1 MKKNIFVFSSGEL
14 KREGNT
20 LCFMGEKTK
29 KYIPVSSVA
38 SIFVFGEI
46 TFNKRFL
53 EFLSSNE
60 IILHFFNYYGF
71 YVGSFYPRTHYN
83 SGYMTLKQSEHYL
96 DSNKRVLLAKKFVLG
111 GLENMIKA
119 LKYYDNRGIYLS
131 DSIDTINKNLS
142 KVSSINSIE
151 ELMAIEGISREE
163 YYNAFNKIIKND
175 AFTYEKRERRPP
187 TTPLNTLIS
196 FGNSLLYVTILGE
209 IYKTHL
215 DPRIGYLH
223 TTNYRKFTLNL
234 DVSEVF
240 KPIIVDRIIF
250 TIVNKQMIDLS
261 CFTEELGGLYL
272 NEKGRTIFVQEYD
285 KRLTQVISF
294 KKGKRCSYQRLI
306 RLELYKIE
314 KHLMGEKEYEPFI
327 SQW

>member
-1 MKKNIFVFSSGEL
+1 
-14 KREGNT
+14 
-20 LCFMGEKTK
+20 MGEKTK

-119 LKYYDNRGIYLS
+119 LKYYDNRGIDLS

-142 KVSSINSIE
+142 KVSSINSVE

>member
-60 IILHFFNYYGF
+60 ITLHFFNYYGF

-163 YYNAFNKIIKND
+163 YYNAFNKIIKNN

>member
-142 KVSSINSIE
+142 KVSSINSVE